1 MGAIVTTLV
10 HLERVKKYNGW
21 ETRKLAA
28 NCVQFR
34 AKSSNRF
41 SRPAQSTA
49 LPPLQEKFGRQD
61 CAIAQA
67 LSKEA

>member
-1 MGAIVTTLV
+1 MPNCYAFCCIL
-10 HLERVKKYNGW
+10 H
-21 ETRKLAA
+21 KLLII
-28 NCVQFR
+28 
-34 AKSSNRF
+34 KL